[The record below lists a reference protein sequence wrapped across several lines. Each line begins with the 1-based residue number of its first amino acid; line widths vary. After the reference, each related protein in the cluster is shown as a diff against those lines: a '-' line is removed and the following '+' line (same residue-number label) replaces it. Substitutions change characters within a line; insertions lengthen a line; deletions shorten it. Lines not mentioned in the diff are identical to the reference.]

1 MYKVRNVLF
10 ISTLLFI
17 IQAVYGQ
24 SNEKAQLANEYYQ
37 QGEYEKARELYAD
50 LDDKKNSI
58 PIIHSN
64 YFELLLIEK
73 DFKSAEKYIMQVLKM
88 FPGNLQY
95 ESNVIALYHAATEPE
110 KKKSYMDYLMK
121 TYHQSQFQLNL
132 IAQNLVS
139 QQLLDDAILFIKEA
153 RKVSGNPYSFSLDM
167 AGVYRMK
174 NDKPSMTNEYINYA
188 KENPLNINYVK
199 NIFQNILKEDD
210 DLEYLEQSLIKKIQ
224 SEPNNYLYPDL
235 LIWVELQRKNFY
247 GAFVQARSL
256 DKKRNSQGDECMRIG
271 QIAMDNGAWD
281 EAIRIFD
288 YVSENFRD
296 SYNYAIS
303 KRYTIRA
310 KENKIKNTF
319 PVNREE
325 IRNLIADYDNLI
337 KEIGLNHIS
346 LEAQRNKALLHAF
359 YLDEKDSAIFILQQV
374 INNPR
379 SSPHLISRAKI
390 DLGDIFLLN
399 GIPWES
405 TLLYSQVE
413 KSNKESP
420 IGYEA
425 KLRNAKLNYYTGNF
439 TLAQSHLD
447 ILKLATTRE
456 ISNDAIDLSLLIK
469 NNTVFDSS
477 EKIMQTF
484 ANIELMIF
492 QHKIDPAITSL
503 VQLINQNPSHPIVD
517 ESYWRLASLFKQK
530 GQFENA
536 INYLNK
542 ILELFPQDILAD
554 DAMYEKGIL
563 YQDHI
568 GDDDLAIQTFQEF
581 LKDHPGSLYA
591 AEARKR
597 IRQIRGDL
605 IN

>member
-1 MYKVRNVLF
+1 MKRFSFILF
-10 ISTLLFI
+10 SSLSFHLI
-17 IQAVYGQ
+17 IGQ
-24 SNEKAQLANEYYQ
+24 PNEKAQLANEYYQ
-37 QGEYEKARELYAD
+37 QGQYEKARELYDD
-50 LDDKKNSI
+50 LSDKKNSI

-64 YFELLLIEK
+64 YFELLLVEK
-73 DFKSAEKYIMQVLKM
+73 DFKTAEKYLKQVLKLY
-88 FPGNLQY
+88 PGNLQY
-95 ESNVIALYHAATEPE
+95 ESNVVALYQASGQKSE
-110 KKKSYMDYLMK
+110 KEDYIKHLLEA
-121 TYHQSQFQLNL
+121 YQQSQFQLNL

-153 RKVSGNPYSFSLDM
+153 RKVSGNPYAFSLDM
-167 AGVYRMK
+167 AGIYRIK
-174 NDKPSMTNEYINYA
+174 NDKQSMTNEYINYA

-210 DLEYLEQSLIKKIQ
+210 DLDFLEQSLIKKIQ
-224 SEPNNYLYPDL
+224 SEPNNYLYSDL

-271 QIAMDNGAWD
+271 QIAMDNEAWD
-281 EAIRIFD
+281 DAIQIFE
-288 YVSENFRD
+288 YVSEAFRD

-310 KENKIKNTF
+310 KESKIKNTF
-319 PVNREE
+319 PVNKAE

-337 KEIGLNHIS
+337 KEIGMNHIS

-359 YLDEKDSAIFILQQV
+359 YLDENDSAIFILQNV

-379 SSPHLISRAKI
+379 SSPFLISRAKI
-390 DLGDIFLLN
+390 DLGDIYLLN
-399 GIPWES
+399 GVPWES

-439 TLAQSHLD
+439 SLAQSHLD

-477 EKIMQTF
+477 EKIMQQF

-492 QHKIDPAITSL
+492 QNKIDKSITTL
-503 VQLINQNPSHPIVD
+503 IQLIKQNPSHPIVD
-517 ESYWRLASLFKQK
+517 EAYWQLASLYKQK

-536 INYLNK
+536 IGYLNK

-554 DAMYEKGIL
+554 DAMYEKGLI
-563 YQDHI
+563 YQDHLKN
-568 GDDDLAIQTFQEF
+568 DDLAIQTFQDF
-581 LKDHPGSLYA
+581 LISHPGSLYA

-597 IRQIRGDL
+597 IRKIRGDL

>member
-1 MYKVRNVLF
+1 MKNLKYIIYL
-10 ISTLLFI
+10 ISILLSFTWAMA
-17 IQAVYGQ
+17 QP
-24 SNEKAQLANEYYQ
+24 NERAQLANEYYQ
-37 QGEYEKARELYAD
+37 QGEYEKARELFTD
-50 LDDKKNSI
+50 LEDNKNSI

-64 YFELLLIEK
+64 YFELLLVEK
-73 DFKSAEKYIMQVLKM
+73 DFKKAEKYIKQVLKLY
-88 FPGNLQY
+88 PGNLQY
-95 ESNVIALYHAATEPE
+95 ESNVIALYQASGETD
-110 KKKSYMDYLMK
+110 KKQAYMQDLMER
-121 TYHQSQFQLNL
+121 YGESQFQLNL

-153 RKVSGNPYSFSLDM
+153 RKTSGNPYSFSLDM
-167 AGVYRMK
+167 AGIYRMK
-174 NDKPSMTNEYINYA
+174 NDKPAMTNEYINYA

-210 DLEYLEQSLIKKIQ
+210 DLDYLEQSLIKKIQ
-224 SEPNNYLYPDL
+224 SEPNNYLYADL

-247 GAFVQARSL
+247 GAFIQARSL
-256 DKKRNSQGDECMRIG
+256 DKKRNSQGDESMRIG

-281 EAIRIFD
+281 DAIRIFD
-288 YVSENFRD
+288 YVSETFRD

-310 KENKIKNTF
+310 KESKIKNTF
-319 PVNREE
+319 PVERTE
-325 IRNLIADYDNLI
+325 IRNLISDYDNLI

-359 YLDEKDSAIFILQQV
+359 YLDEKDSAIFILQKV

-379 SSPHLISRAKI
+379 SSPYLISRAKI
-390 DLGDIFLLN
+390 DLGDIYLLN

-439 TLAQSHLD
+439 SLAQSHLD

-477 EKIMQTF
+477 EKIMQSF

-492 QHKIDPAITSL
+492 QNQIDPSITSL
-503 VQLINQNPSHPIVD
+503 IQLIEKNPNHPIVD
-517 ESYWRLASLFKQK
+517 EAYWRLASLYKQK
-530 GQFENA
+530 GQFESA

-542 ILELFPQDILAD
+542 ILELFPLDILAD
-554 DAMYEKGIL
+554 DAMYEKGII
-563 YQDHI
+563 YQDHL
-568 GDDDLAIQTFQEF
+568 GKDDLAIQTFQEF
-581 LKDHPGSLYA
+581 LKEYPGSLYA
-591 AEARKR
+591 AESRKR
-597 IRQIRGDL
+597 IREIRGDL